1 MCWHLQFETL
11 FERLLL
17 IDGRHILAA
26 LRQLLPSQLPNIPHR
41 RFRPRCRQVGR
52 VGHSNLGP
60 IGCEFRSSDRIQPT
74 FSGLLD
80 QTARQLPAD
89 LVGLAPQLFVALV
102 HGSEQGRE
110 QRVVLVCGIVEK
122 ECAVA
127 LRWAVPFGRLFG
139 AVAVGRTGTF
149 PGGWHGRSDGMR
161 LRCALLWMI
170 WTQCRFAG
178 IDVEQRSRYAVTG
191 DV

>member
-139 AVAVGRTGTF
+139 AVAVGRVGDAAAE
-149 PGGWHGRSDGMR
+149 GAVEERADVVAADG
-161 LRCALLWMI
+161 A
-170 WTQCRFAG
+170 AG
-178 IDVEQRSRYAVTG
+178 DG
-191 DV
+191 DVLVNVSFRLGGRAERSG